1 MGRGEEARGAGK
13 PRRAA
18 APPPASRLPFAETS
32 VAKDEHRKRL
42 LARVAAAALARR
54 RARSRRE
61 RVFKRR
67 SFNLRAGCSV
77 RFGDRVRLE
86 SEPGISVSDDAEI
99 ERHAEIEPFG
109 CTDRCVDFRRRRA
122 AREPSLAFRG
132 RPRVRLASAARLRA
146 PRRRLAAAL
155 AAAAGEADARPPER
169 RRRRSV
175 RAGWKR
181 RFSSRVFGDFGDFG
195 SRETLRGPRAGG
207 RVASRGERLA
217 GGDAG
222 RSDVRLA
229 LELRER
235 RDTLGVR
242 SRRARPGTR
251 HRAFGSVRAKRRLGS
266 RAARLARRRR
276 RRRRRARSRGSARP
290 AAGIRRRRRRGA
302 RAASKRRRPRDFAG
316 EPADRGFG
324 RGGHARARPFRRRD
338 AARVGRPPRRP
349 GDRRGGRF
357 FKKRRGGEG
366 DAFGGG
372 FAAKERDGPRSPRR
386 ETADRETLPKICA
399 VCGEDCSRER
409 RVFSRAK
416 GYAHKRCV
424 AFERDVSSAKTK
436 ALSVARKRRFSASVA
451 ANLFEAPSPRER
463 ESRPPSFAPRSS
475 PSADARST
483 FDRNATDDEAARD
496 EETLRGSLPDTEAA
510 EEAETK
516 LPPRRA
522 CFHCGDALIGEKG
535 VKSPARGYAHVRCA
549 RALGWQI
556 SHKKPRGASQR
567 DSGQSQ
573 GGAFAARKT
582 RFAVKA
588 AVSEDDVPTGEPAN
602 GPSPGLRDEPA
613 EKAEATLVASEATL
627 DLKKQGV
634 LPMERDAARELE
646 ERRSSSYYG
655 GNPIRGSAPNAF
667 ALRPRLAPP
676 TVASLRASAA
686 SLGVPEELHAKVF
699 YGDPRDAPAR
709 AAIVGG
715 VPVKVP
721 TNRPDDARAFFL
733 PDDEMTHDFSK
744 SDDDGRAARDV
755 VSQNE
760 TRRRVSGF
768 PRRFPRRRF
777 PRRRRSRRARRGRRD
792 ESSSTSA
799 SVRVA
804 ASAPAP
810 RRAQVERYA
819 RRRGLA
825 PDPEKRPRETPATPD
840 DPAAQPELVKPPPSP
855 FHPPARVSLRAAS
868 ASAAAGSGS
877 RRRRRRRE
885 RLRRAPR
892 RTRAWTPGWMVWT
905 SSATPRGP
913 LAASAAAGANP
924 ALRKSGSETR
934 RTRTSRGSP
943 AGTPSTARLRV
954 RVLRC
959 RTRWSARPR
968 PSTRSRTGTSSTC
981 ASTGARRTRPKTKV
995 SFATTQKTR
1004 RRALTKKRRRR
1015 RFRPFLPRRSHRG
1028 GASVRA

>member
-1 MGRGEEARGAGK
+1 MHE
-13 PRRAA
+13 
-18 APPPASRLPFAETS
+18 LDPF
-32 VAKDEHRKRL
+32 
-42 LARVAAAALARR
+42 VAATQ
-54 RARSRRE
+54 RE
-61 RVFKRR
+61 WDDLQDV
-67 SFNLRAGCSV
+67 LGTAE
-77 RFGDRVRLE
+77 GDDF
-86 SEPGISVSDDAEI
+86 SKSDAEAKGT
-99 ERHAEIEPFG
+99 R
-109 CTDRCVDFRRRRA
+109 
-122 AREPSLAFRG
+122 
-132 RPRVRLASAARLRA
+132 SAAVS
-146 PRRRLAAAL
+146 PRKNA
-155 AAAAGEADARPPER
+155 
-169 RRRRSV
+169 
-175 RAGWKR
+175 
-181 RFSSRVFGDFGDFG
+181 
-195 SRETLRGPRAGG
+195 T
-207 RVASRGERLA
+207 AS
-217 GGDAG
+217 
-222 RSDVRLA
+222 
-229 LELRER
+229 
-235 RDTLGVR
+235 
-242 SRRARPGTR
+242 
-251 HRAFGSVRAKRRLGS
+251 
-266 RAARLARRRR
+266 
-276 RRRRRARSRGSARP
+276 
-290 AAGIRRRRRRGA
+290 
-302 RAASKRRRPRDFAG
+302 
-316 EPADRGFG
+316 
-324 RGGHARARPFRRRD
+324 
-338 AARVGRPPRRP
+338 
-349 GDRRGGRF
+349 
-357 FKKRRGGEG
+357 
-366 DAFGGG
+366 
-372 FAAKERDGPRSPRR
+372 RSPRR

-416 GYAHKRCV
+416 GYAHKRCA

-475 PSADARST
+475 LRADARST

-496 EETLRGSLPDTEAA
+496 EETLQGSLPDTEAA

-744 SDDDGRAARDV
+744 SDDDGFAPPATSFRKTKLAAAFPDSLADSLADGSLADDV
-755 VSQNE
+755 LVAPDEDVE
-760 TRRRVSGF
+760 TRAPRRV
-768 PRRFPRRRF
+768 PRYALRPLR
-777 PRRRRSRRARRGRRD
+777 P
-792 ESSSTSA
+792 
-799 SVRVA
+799 
-804 ASAPAP
+804 PP

-819 RRRGLA
+819 RRA
-825 PDPEKRPRETPATPD
+825 VSPDPEKRPRETPRRPTTP
-840 DPAAQPELVKPPPSP
+840 PRSPS
-855 FHPPARVSLRAAS
+855 S
-868 ASAAAGSGS
+868 
-877 RRRRRRRE
+877 
-885 RLRRAPR
+885 
-892 RTRAWTPGWMVWT
+892 
-905 SSATPRGP
+905 
-913 LAASAAAGANP
+913 
-924 ALRKSGSETR
+924 
-934 RTRTSRGSP
+934 
-943 AGTPSTARLRV
+943 
-954 RVLRC
+954 
-959 RTRWSARPR
+959 
-968 PSTRSRTGTSSTC
+968 
-981 ASTGARRTRPKTKV
+981 
-995 SFATTQKTR
+995 
-1004 RRALTKKRRRR
+1004 
-1015 RFRPFLPRRSHRG
+1015 
-1028 GASVRA
+1028 